1 MHITTEQR
9 VKNALV
15 SALNL
20 KNDRVISMQSYLK
33 QDLQLDSMSSIM
45 FLMRLEETIDGFFVD
60 PETLEMRDLETVESI
75 VRYVDMQ
82 LITNDSHVH

>member
-1 MHITTEQR
+1 MQCNTEKM

-20 KNDRVISMQSYLK
+20 KDDHLISMESYLK

-45 FLMRLEETIDGFFVD
+45 FLMRLEETIHGFFVD
-60 PETLEMRDLETVESI
+60 PETLEMRDLETVKS
-75 VRYVDMQ
+75 VVKYVDMQ
-82 LITNDSHVH
+82 LMTKISNVH